1 MNMKELIEYMAKA
14 LVDDPDQVMSEM
26 RRILRPGGK
35 LLFLEHGRAPDAD
48 VARWQDRIEP
58 VWKKIAGGCHLSRP
72 IGAALRGAG
81 FDVEPMG
88 QGYLPKAPRFAGWN
102 EWGIA
107 RKAGL

>member
-1 MNMKELIEYMAKA
+1 MA
-14 LVDDPDQVMSEM
+14 
-26 RRILRPGGK
+26 G
-35 LLFLEHGRAPDAD
+35 
-48 VARWQDRIEP
+48 QDRAGLEEDC
-58 VWKKIAGGCHLSRP
+58 GGCHLTRP
-72 IGAALRGAG
+72 IVAALRGAG